1 MEYLSVAEA
10 KQLSDL
16 RLVVSVGGPFA
27 FGQAAKS
34 ILEIKNI
41 PYRAVSQLPGQ
52 SNQELYDWTGF
63 RNAPVAIYND
73 ESPKAEWPQIL
84 YLAERLN
91 PLPRLIPK
99 LSGDRALMF
108 GLGHK
113 ICSKDGFAWCCRLIL
128 IQSMLAAPDDSPAM
142 PLGQTLAERYGYSDA
157 AAFDAAAFAAPS
169 RATEIL
175 AILAWQLEM
184 QRGADS
190 DYFVGNEIS
199 AVDIYW
205 ATFALMIAP
214 LPESVC
220 PIDADSRAAFE
231 ALGGMVEADQYPILI
246 DHRDMIYRRHLKL
259 PLDF

>member
-1 MEYLSVAEA
+1 MKYLNVAEA
-10 KQLSDL
+10 KQLPDL
-16 RLVVSVGGPFA
+16 RLVLSVGGPFA

-41 PYRAVSQLPGQ
+41 PYSAVGQLPGQ
-52 SNQELYDWTGF
+52 RNEELHDWTGF

-73 ESPKAEWPQIL
+73 ESPKAEWSKIL
-84 YLAERLN
+84 YLAERIN

-99 LSGDRALMF
+99 DSGDRALMF

-113 ICSKDGFAWCCRLIL
+113 ICSEDGFAWCCRLIL
-128 IQSMLAAPDDSPAM
+128 IQSMLAAPDDLPAKQ
-142 PLGQTLAERYGYSDA
+142 LGHVLAERYGYSDA
-157 AAFDAAAFAAPS
+157 AAFDAPS
-169 RATEIL
+169 RITEIL

-184 QRGADS
+184 QRDTDF
-190 DYFVGNEIS
+190 DYFVGKELS

-214 LPESVC
+214 LPEKLC
-220 PIDADSRAAFE
+220 PIDADTRASFE
-231 ALGGMVEADQYPILI
+231 GLGRLVEADKYPILI
-246 DHRDMIYRRHLKL
+246 EHRDMIYRRHLKL